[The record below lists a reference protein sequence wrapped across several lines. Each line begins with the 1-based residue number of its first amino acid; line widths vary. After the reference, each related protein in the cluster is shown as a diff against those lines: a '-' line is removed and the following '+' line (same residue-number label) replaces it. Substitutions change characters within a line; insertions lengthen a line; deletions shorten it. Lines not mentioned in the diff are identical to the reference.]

1 MDEAHRRERP
11 HYPQLDARIA
21 SYELAARMQIEATD
35 ALDLSQES
43 EQTKQMYGLNEEQTR
58 SYGTR
63 CLMARR
69 LIERGVRFVQLF
81 IEFQIWDA
89 HSGLKKSLDYSCGK
103 TDKPVAALLTDLKQR
118 GLLDKTLV
126 LWGGEFGRMPVAQAR
141 AGDAAGRDHGP
152 KGFSIWMAGGGV
164 KRGYMHGATDEI
176 GYHAA
181 ENRVSVHDL
190 HATLLHLLGM
200 DARRLTYN
208 RHGLDERL
216 TDQYPARV
224 VKEILT

>member
-1 MDEAHRRERP
+1 
-11 HYPQLDARIA
+11 
-21 SYELAARMQIEATD
+21 
-35 ALDLSQES
+35 
-43 EQTKQMYGLNEEQTR
+43 
-58 SYGTR
+58 
-63 CLMARR
+63 
-69 LIERGVRFVQLF
+69 
-81 IEFQIWDA
+81 
-89 HSGLKKSLDYSCGK
+89 
-103 TDKPVAALLTDLKQR
+103 
-118 GLLDKTLV
+118 
-126 LWGGEFGRMPVAQAR
+126 
-141 AGDAAGRDHGP
+141 
-152 KGFSIWMAGGGV
+152 MAGGGV